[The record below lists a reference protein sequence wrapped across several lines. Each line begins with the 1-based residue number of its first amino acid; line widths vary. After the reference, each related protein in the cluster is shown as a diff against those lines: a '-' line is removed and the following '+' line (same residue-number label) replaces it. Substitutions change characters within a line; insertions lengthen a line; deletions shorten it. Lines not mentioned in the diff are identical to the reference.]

1 MTATPV
7 TPPTLPPPPVAQ
19 PAAPTQ
25 APHMM
30 PLPGPLGHLASL
42 SGLGNVGIL
51 IAAVG
56 LMWQRID
63 TIESRFDDV
72 DVRLDTISREVTDLS
87 TAMQVSTARTV
98 SPDDFADLERRV
110 TITESQL

>member
-1 MTATPV
+1 MTETPAP
-7 TPPTLPPPPVAQ
+7 PPTQPPPVAQ
-19 PAAPTQ
+19 PATPTQ
-25 APHMM
+25 TPHML
-30 PLPGPLGHLASL
+30 PLPGPLGQLASL

-56 LMWQRID
+56 LMWARID
-63 TIESRFDDV
+63 AIESRFDDV

-98 SPDDFADLERRV
+98 SPDDFADIERRV
-110 TITESQL
+110 TIIESKL

>member
-1 MTATPV
+1 MTETPATPPAP
-7 TPPTLPPPPVAQ
+7 TPTPVAT

-25 APHMM
+25 TPHML
-30 PLPGPLGHLASL
+30 PLPGPLGQLASL

-56 LMWQRID
+56 LMWARID
-63 TIESRFDDV
+63 SIEARFDNV
-72 DVRLDTISREVTDLS
+72 DVRLDTISKEVTDLS

-110 TITESQL
+110 TIIESKL